1 MTTDDEYGL
10 NAYGEPEG
18 PLPPLFRFDVPLVDD
33 EQLRNALR
41 LVSFSRRYGR
51 FDLSPFWWKRQ
62 TDGTILMRFVGR
74 DCGCDRRGY
83 VSKSDQSDA
92 LPILEHLFGH
102 IQNLEALD
110 PTLSNTDDIDAYEAL
125 EFPISPRRSPRGGD
139 FDESI
144 ALLEKR

>member
-10 NAYGEPEG
+10 NAYGESEG
-18 PLPPLFRFDVPLVDD
+18 PLPPLFRFDVPLAD
-33 EQLRNALR
+33 EAQLRNALR
-41 LVSFSRRYGR
+41 LISFSRRYGR

-62 TDGTILMRFVGR
+62 EDGSILLRLVGR
-74 DCGCDRRGY
+74 DCGADRRGY
-83 VSKSDQSDA
+83 AGNRDQADA
-92 LPILEHLFGH
+92 LPMLEHLFGRV
-102 IQNLEALD
+102 QNLDALD
-110 PTLSNTDDIDAYEAL
+110 PTLSNTEDIDAYEAL